1 MKNYFE
7 EEPASGTP
15 GTTPAWMLM
24 FISLML
30 VLLTIFIFLV
40 TFTRGSHTKIQLFQK
55 HFRRSLM
62 LTGEGGKGARSITDL
77 GTRYSPMRV
86 LINRMKSKGIN
97 KKLMDDFL
105 TLSQIKDM
113 EVRDG
118 KRGVSIILPEVVGFV
133 PGKNQLTD
141 QAVSFLDTVVMLAVE
156 LPYMVEIKGY
166 STETVPPGYSDPLEF
181 SAKRAALVYNYF
193 INREVEPVKLK
204 VSGCGVAFKDSDVP
218 QDKVELIFKTEDL

>member
-7 EEPASGTP
+7 EEIPDDTP
-15 GTTPAWMLM
+15 GTRPAWMPM

-30 VLLTIFIFLV
+30 VLLTIFIFLI
-40 TFTRGSHTKIQLFQK
+40 TYTRGSQTKVQK
-55 HFRRSLM
+55 FREQFRRSLM
-62 LTGEGGKGARSITDL
+62 LTGKGGEGTRSITDL
-77 GTRYSPMRV
+77 GTQYNPARA

-97 KKLMDDFL
+97 KKLMDEFL

-118 KRGVSIILPEVVGFV
+118 QRGVSIILPEVVGFV

-141 QAVSFLDTVVMLAVE
+141 QTVRFLDTVVILADE
-156 LPYMVEIKGY
+156 LPYLVEIKGY
-166 STETVPPGYSDPLEF
+166 STETIPPGYTDPLEF

-193 INREVEPVKLK
+193 INKEVDPVKLK
-204 VSGCGVAFKDSDVP
+204 VSGCGDAFKDSDVL

>member
-7 EEPASGTP
+7 EEPANENP
-15 GTTPAWMLM
+15 GTNPAWMPM

-40 TFTRGSHTKIQLFQK
+40 TYTKGSHTKIQLFRK

-62 LTGEGGKGARSITDL
+62 LTGEGGNGVRSITDL
-77 GTRYSPMRV
+77 GTWDSPVRV

-118 KRGVSIILPEVVGFV
+118 KRGISIILPEVVGFV

-141 QAVSFLDTVVMLAVE
+141 QAVRFLDKVVMLADE

-166 STETVPPGYSDPLEF
+166 STEMVPLGYSDPLEF
-181 SAKRAALVYNYF
+181 SVKRAALVYSYF

-204 VSGCGVAFKDSDVP
+204 VSGCGAAFKDSDVP

>member
-1 MKNYFE
+1 M
-7 EEPASGTP
+7 P
-15 GTTPAWMLM
+15 M

-30 VLLTIFIFLV
+30 VLLTLFIFLV
-40 TFTRGSHTKIQLFQK
+40 TYTKGSQTKVQMFKEQ
-55 HFRRSLM
+55 FRRSLM
-62 LTGEGGKGARSITDL
+62 LTGEGGNGVHSITDL
-77 GTRYSPMRV
+77 GTPYNPARV

-118 KRGVSIILPEVVGFV
+118 ERGVSIILPEVVGFV

-141 QAVSFLDTVVMLAVE
+141 QAVGFLDTVVILVDE
-156 LPYMVEIKGY
+156 LPYLVEIKGY

-193 INREVEPVKLK
+193 INKEVEPVKLK
-204 VSGCGVAFKDSDVP
+204 VSGCGAAFKDSDVP

>member
-7 EEPASGTP
+7 EEIPDDTP
-15 GTTPAWMLM
+15 GTRPAWMPM

-30 VLLTIFIFLV
+30 VLLTIFIFLI
-40 TFTRGSHTKIQLFQK
+40 TYTKGSQTKVQK
-55 HFRRSLM
+55 FKEQFRRSLM
-62 LTGEGGKGARSITDL
+62 LTGKGGAGIHSITDM
-77 GTRYSPMRV
+77 GTQYNPARA

-97 KKLMDDFL
+97 KKLMDEFL

-118 KRGVSIILPEVVGFV
+118 QRGVSIILPEVVGFV

-141 QAVSFLDTVVMLAVE
+141 QAVRFLDMVVILADE
-156 LPYMVEIKGY
+156 LPYLVEIKGY
-166 STETVPPGYSDPLEF
+166 STETIPPGYADPLEF
-181 SAKRAALVYNYF
+181 SAKRATLVYNYF
-193 INREVEPVKLK
+193 INKEVEPVKLK
-204 VSGCGVAFKDSDVP
+204 VSGCGDAFKDSDVP

>member
-7 EEPASGTP
+7 EEPANETP
-15 GTTPAWMLM
+15 GTTPAWMPI
-24 FISLML
+24 FISLIL

-55 HFRRSLM
+55 HFRGSLM
-62 LTGEGGKGARSITDL
+62 LTGKGGKGARSITGL
-77 GTRYSPMRV
+77 GTRYSPVRV

-133 PGKNQLTD
+133 PGKNQLTG
-141 QAVSFLDTVVMLAVE
+141 QAVSFLDTVVMLVVE

-181 SAKRAALVYNYF
+181 SAKRAALVYSYF
-193 INREVEPVKLK
+193 INREVGPVKLK
-204 VSGCGVAFKDSDVP
+204 VSGCGAAFKDSDVP

>member
-1 MKNYFE
+1 MKHYFE
-7 EEPASGTP
+7 EKTSDETP
-15 GTTPAWMLM
+15 LIRPVWMPM

-30 VLLTIFIFLV
+30 VLLTVFIFLI
-40 TFTRGSHTKIQLFQK
+40 TYTKGSQTKVQK
-55 HFRRSLM
+55 FKEQFRRSLM
-62 LTGEGGKGARSITDL
+62 LVGKGGKGAHSITDL
-77 GTRYSPMRV
+77 GTRYNPARV

-118 KRGVSIILPEVVGFV
+118 QRGVSIILPEVVGFV
-133 PGKNQLTD
+133 PGKNQLTE
-141 QAVSFLDTVVMLAVE
+141 QAVRFLDMVVILADE
-156 LPYMVEIKGY
+156 LPYLVEIKGY
-166 STETVPPGYSDPLEF
+166 STETIPPGYTDPLEF

-193 INREVEPVKLK
+193 INKEVEPVKLK
-204 VSGCGVAFKDSDVP
+204 VSGCGDAFKDSDVP